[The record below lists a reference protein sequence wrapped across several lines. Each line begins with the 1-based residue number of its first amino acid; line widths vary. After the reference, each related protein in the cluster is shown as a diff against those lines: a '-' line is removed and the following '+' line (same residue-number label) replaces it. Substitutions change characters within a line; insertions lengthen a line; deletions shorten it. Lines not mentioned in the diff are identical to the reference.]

1 MGPLSS
7 FKQKWSSP
15 GHTYQSLQS
24 SSCSGGFGSTS
35 AVALTNCLWI
45 APSWDP
51 PFCHCLST
59 NVFLWQLFADI
70 AGCLLLQWLKT
81 GLLCILRW
89 SLGFREFSPSATL
102 PTHCAKDNYMHSFAD
117 CIKIITMKDS
127 ENCTLQGEIRKSFG
141 DRQCSPQSEGNTI
154 TITCITCTQFKRSF
168 DNKWPYYS
176 ISILSFPSSP
186 FALMF
191 SFGFCFPPLLL

>member
-1 MGPLSS
+1 MKFSWAHLSITAELQL
-7 FKQKWSSP
+7 FRRVWIDFSSRA
-15 GHTYQSLQS
+15 YKLSLN
-24 SSCSGGFGSTS
+24 STE
-35 AVALTNCLWI
+35 LR
-45 APSWDP
+45 P
-51 PFCHCLST
+51 PFLSLSFDKC
-59 NVFLWQLFADI
+59 FLWQLFADI

-127 ENCTLQGEIRKSFG
+127 ENCTLQGEIRKSFW
-141 DRQCSPQSEGNTI
+141 DRQCGPQSERNTI
-154 TITCITCTQFKRSF
+154 TITCITCTQFNRTF

-176 ISILSFPSSP
+176 ISILSFSSSL

-191 SFGFCFPPLLL
+191 SFGFCLYPSSLITASNTKSWQ